1 MVQSACPC
9 DRNGNQILRQFQT
22 PVEILCGT
30 HSMKKTIAGFCF
42 FALLVFAIP
51 ARADLIEFVL
61 TGNGGMG
68 LLPENVT
75 PPTDSMGSGGIGGS
89 GIIFD
94 TETSNLH
101 VDVRWGSE
109 YGYGDLTGPVTF
121 LHLHGPTPDLPPDA
135 FSETGPL
142 ILSLAT
148 SLSFDPSP
156 DGGGVNDDFFI
167 DASFVQSILEG
178 RTYIN
183 VHTAMYDTGEI
194 RGYLVPASSIPE
206 PGASLLLVTLACAIA
221 AVRRKK

>member
-1 MVQSACPC
+1 
-9 DRNGNQILRQFQT
+9 
-22 PVEILCGT
+22 
-30 HSMKKTIAGFCF
+30 MKKIIAGFWF
-42 FALLVFAIP
+42 VSLLAIASP

-75 PPTDSMGSGGIGGS
+75 PPTDSMGSGGIGAS

-101 VDVRWGSE
+101 VEVRWGSE
-109 YGYGDLTGPVTF
+109 YGYGDLTGPVTM
-121 LHLHGPTPDLPPDA
+121 LHLHGPTPNLPPDA

-142 ILSLAT
+142 ILSLGT

-167 DASFVQSILEG
+167 DASFVQGILEG

-194 RGYLVPASSIPE
+194 RGYLVRASSIPE
-206 PGASLLLVTLACAIA
+206 PGAGLLFVTIACAIA
-221 AVRRKK
+221 TGRRRK